1 MINKRISI
9 EVFSILKDLIKNFWI
24 VILVVLIGK
33 MGVYISMH
41 SVYLP
46 EYTSTATMVVTAKGA
61 GTSAYGNYSLSSDLA
76 KIFANIFTDPVV
88 KTKAAEYLNESFD
101 GRISASAN
109 GGTNFISLSVTSDNP
124 VRAYELLNAV
134 LATYSQV
141 SDYVFDNATVM
152 MLKPPSVP
160 IAPSNKMSD
169 DNVALIQS
177 GCAVV
182 SVFIIIVLSV
192 LRDTV
197 KNENDFNDKIG
208 AKLLGSIRHERKH
221 LKFSE
226 MIRRKK
232 RSLRI
237 YANAYVSF
245 SFVESFYKIAAKIEY
260 INRKSNDKIF
270 VVTSV
275 AENEGKST
283 VASNIAIALAS
294 KGKKV
299 VLMDFDF
306 KKPAIHK
313 IFEIE
318 DPSNAE
324 LVKLFE
330 GKITKS
336 DFNFIKYKKLPL
348 MLAINTTP
356 YNDSSKWLE
365 RGLLEQFVKSI
376 ACQVDY
382 VIIDTAPCHADS
394 GVSGIVRFA
403 HKLIMVTRTDVVKT
417 DIINKSL
424 KTLKDAGADIAGC
437 VLNDLYPD
445 FAPAEF
451 FGVDESGDYN
461 RMGYGKYGK
470 YSRYGKYGKYSRY
483 GNYSRYSKY
492 SESRNGYYNYSH
504 SISEE

>member
-1 MINKRISI
+1 MTNKRISI
-9 EVFSILKDLIKNFWI
+9 EAFSILKDLIKNFWI
-24 VILVVLIGK
+24 VILVVLIAK

-46 EYTSTATMVVTAKGA
+46 EYTSTATMIVTAKGS
-61 GTSAYGNYSLSSDLA
+61 GTASYGNYTLSSDLA
-76 KIFANIFTDPVV
+76 KIFANIFTDPVI
-88 KTKAAEYLNESFD
+88 KTKASEYLDESFD
-101 GRISASAN
+101 GRISAKASN
-109 GGTNFISLSVTSDNP
+109 GTNFISLSVTSDNP
-124 VRAYELLNAV
+124 IRAYELLNAV
-134 LATYSQV
+134 LATYPQV

-152 MLKPPSVP
+152 LLKPPSVP
-160 IAPSNKMSD
+160 VGPSNAISD
-169 DNVALIQS
+169 DNVALIES
-177 GCAVV
+177 GCAIVA
-182 SVFIIIVLSV
+182 VFLIVALSV

-197 KNENDFNDKIG
+197 KNENSFNDKIG
-208 AKLLGSIRHERKH
+208 AKLLGSIKHERKH
-221 LKFSE
+221 MKLSE
-226 MIRRKK
+226 IIKRKK

-237 YANAYVSF
+237 YANAFVSF

-260 INRKSNDKIF
+260 INRKSGDKVF

-318 DPSNAE
+318 DLSNSE
-324 LVKLFE
+324 LGMLFE

-348 MLAINTTP
+348 MLAVNTSP
-356 YNDSSKWLE
+356 YKDSSKWLD

-376 ACQVDY
+376 AGLVDY
-382 VIIDTAPCHADS
+382 VIIDTPPCHADS

-403 HKLIMVTRTDVVKT
+403 DKLIMVTRTDVVKT
-417 DIINKSL
+417 DIINKSI
-424 KTLKDAGADIAGC
+424 KTLTDAGADIAGC

-451 FGVDESGDYN
+451 FGVDESGDYYKA
-461 RMGYGKYGK
+461 GYGKYSKYGKYGK
-470 YSRYGKYGKYSRY
+470 YNKYGK
-483 GNYSRYSKY
+483 YSRYSKY
-492 SESRNGYYNYSH
+492 SESRSGYYNYSH
-504 SISEE
+504 NVSEE